1 MTAGVAGAGDG
12 RVGGPVGN
20 LTLYVLAGYLGQTV
34 WSLVVAVLLAGFHR
48 TYRRHYLGAWALC
61 WGALAVHQAAN
72 ALGFWLVGGG
82 EAAQFVR
89 PLLSAASL
97 VAIYVAVVWLL
108 VGSFEVATGHI
119 VGRHLA
125 RRSGLVAIGLGLVSA
140 VAYVTWQGDVFWRH
154 ALRIALPQLVTGVA
168 FLVAAAG
175 AWWLRRRHGGRG
187 PAFAAS
193 AFALYGLLRL
203 YVGLESLLS
212 FMASGA
218 GQVVVLTIVE
228 LLLLSLIAL
237 AMAVWLFEEE
247 RRRAIGTSAQLE
259 RLASYDPLT
268 ELMNR
273 PALFEQLDAEC
284 RAARSR
290 GGSLLVALL
299 NVDRFKAI
307 NDSFGQAV
315 GDDLLRRAG
324 WRLRLELGAMS
335 AVARL
340 AGAEFVV
347 LSGDDGLAL
356 EPEALAAELQS
367 VFEPPFEL
375 AGREIQVS
383 ATIGVSCFP
392 DDGETPEEL
401 VRHASLAL
409 VEAREQEE
417 PFRRFTPPMS
427 HAARER
433 LSLELDL
440 RRALEAGELDLAYQP
455 LVTVTTGIVER
466 VEALARWRRADG
478 DEVRPFRFLAIA
490 ELIGL
495 AEDLDAWVLSRALAQ
510 LADWRA
516 AGHGRLRMAVNL
528 SAVRFRDPQLAGR
541 VEEALRNA
549 DVPAERLDLEITE
562 RAAMHQAESSLHT
575 LNELKALGVGLT
587 IDDFGT
593 GYSSLAYLRR
603 LPVDTVKID
612 RSFIEDLAEG
622 REAAVA
628 IVRAVIAL
636 GRSLGLSVV
645 AEGVET
651 GEQWEVM
658 TAEGCHLVQGFYVSP
673 PLDATACGEL
683 LRHGLDPP
691 RRAMREMAV

>member
-1 MTAGVAGAGDG
+1 L
-12 RVGGPVGN
+12 GN
-20 LTLYVLAGYLGQTV
+20 LTLYVLAGYLGQAV
-34 WSLVVAVLLAGFHR
+34 WSLVVAVLLVVFHR

-61 WGALAVHQAAN
+61 WTALSVHHATNGLGLRLIGLAESSS
-72 ALGFWLVGGG
+72 ALRATNTAL
-82 EAAQFVR
+82 
-89 PLLSAASL
+89 SL
-97 VAIYVAVVWLL
+97 VALYLAVVWLL
-108 VGSFEVATGHI
+108 VGTYEVATGHI

-125 RRSGLVAIGLGLVSA
+125 RRLVAVAVGFGLLTAIVYA
-140 VAYVTWQGDVFWRH
+140 TWHGHIFWRH
-154 ALRIALPQLVTGVA
+154 ILRIAVPELVTGVA
-168 FLVAAAG
+168 FLVTAG
-175 AWWLRRRHGGRG
+175 GVWWLRRRHGGRG
-187 PAFAAS
+187 PAFAAV
-193 AFALYGLLRL
+193 AFALYGLERL
-203 YVGLESLLS
+203 H
-212 FMASGA
+212 FGA
-218 GQVVVLTIVE
+218 ANLFVFGQQQPQAPGYVVVLTIVD

-237 AMAVWLFEEE
+237 GMAVWLFEEE

-273 PALFEQLDAEC
+273 PALFDQLDAEC
-284 RAARSR
+284 RAARER
-290 GGSLLVALL
+290 GGHLLVALL
-299 NVDRFKAI
+299 NVNRFKAI

-315 GDDLLRRAG
+315 GDDLLRRTG
-324 WRLRLELGAMS
+324 LRLRLELGTMS

-340 AGAEFVV
+340 GGDEFVV
-347 LSGDDGLAL
+347 LSGDDGRAL

-375 AGREIQVS
+375 GGREIRVS
-383 ATIGVSCFP
+383 ATIGVSRFP

-401 VRHASLAL
+401 VRHAGLAL
-409 VEAREQEE
+409 VEAREQEV
-417 PFRRFTPPMS
+417 PFHRFTPPMS

-455 LVTVTTGIVER
+455 LVTVATGAVER
-466 VEALARWRRADG
+466 VEALARWRRSNG

-495 AEDLDAWVLSRALAQ
+495 AEELDAWVLARALGQ
-510 LADWRA
+510 LATWRA
-516 AGHGRLRMAVNL
+516 AGHPKLRMAVNL

-541 VEEALRNA
+541 VEEALRAA

-575 LNELKALGVGLT
+575 LNELKELGVGLT

-593 GYSSLAYLRR
+593 GYSSLSYLRR

-612 RSFIEDLAEG
+612 RAFIEDLADG

-636 GRSLGLSVV
+636 GRGLGLAVV

-651 GEQWEVM
+651 GEQWDVM
-658 TAEGCHLVQGFYVSP
+658 TAEGCHLVQGFYVAP
-673 PLDATACGEL
+673 PLDANACGEL
-683 LRHGLDPP
+683 LRNGLSPP
-691 RRAMREMAV
+691 RGAMREMVV